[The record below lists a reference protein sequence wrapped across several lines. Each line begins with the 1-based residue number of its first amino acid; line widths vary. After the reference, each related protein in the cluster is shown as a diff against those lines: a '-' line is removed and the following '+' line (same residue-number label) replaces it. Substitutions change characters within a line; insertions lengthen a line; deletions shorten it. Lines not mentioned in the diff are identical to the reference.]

1 MSRSAAVGYSAATGV
16 FPHSRLEAIMDLGV
30 PEVLLIVVIALLLFG
45 PGKISGLVRGAGEG
59 LKNFKSSMKDGEKR
73 DEEKKS

>member
-1 MSRSAAVGYSAATGV
+1 
-16 FPHSRLEAIMDLGV
+16 MDLGV